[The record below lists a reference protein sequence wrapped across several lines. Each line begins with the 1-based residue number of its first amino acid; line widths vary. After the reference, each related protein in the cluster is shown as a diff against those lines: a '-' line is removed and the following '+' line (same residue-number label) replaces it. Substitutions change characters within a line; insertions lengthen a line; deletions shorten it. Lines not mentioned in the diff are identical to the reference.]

1 VVVPVLGTLTND
13 QRLAVQVVAAD
24 PDRVRTVPVDSVGH
38 KVRNKVGG
46 KTGWIEVTVALADSG
61 LDAPSAVRVLAQDR
75 VAGPDSWFAVA
86 QPRLTVPRPVTS
98 VIAGRP
104 VFADQVSAGLWPC
117 QDQIAVRHGM
127 VQAPR
132 MRLRIADGLVD
143 ATIHNATFAD
153 NGGTLLQVNRTATFV
168 ELPSQLIPPGVPT
181 LGWGHVEEV
190 VYTHPVG
197 LVDLRVDQ
205 QRRAG
210 WTRLPTLIGQ
220 PYTGRAYTG

>member
-1 VVVPVLGTLTND
+1 
-13 QRLAVQVVAAD
+13 
-24 PDRVRTVPVDSVGH
+24 
-38 KVRNKVGG
+38 
-46 KTGWIEVTVALADSG
+46 
-61 LDAPSAVRVLAQDR
+61 
-75 VAGPDSWFAVA
+75 
-86 QPRLTVPRPVTS
+86 
-98 VIAGRP
+98 
-104 VFADQVSAGLWPC
+104 
-117 QDQIAVRHGM
+117 
-127 VQAPR
+127 
-132 MRLRIADGLVD
+132 MRLRVGDGLED
-143 ATIHNATFAD
+143 ATIHNAVFAD

-168 ELPSQLIPPGVPT
+168 ELPSQLRPPGIPT